1 MAVVFFDQ
9 KRSNSTKTSAP
20 TSVGVKPKRKLPK
33 IWYAALALIITWL
46 IFFLVPPLN
55 KWASQFLSSE
65 TIASITKSGPQV
77 KNERGRTNILL
88 LGTGGGNHEGPDL
101 SDTIIMA
108 SVDLKTKDTQL
119 ISIPRDLWV
128 PSLSS
133 KINAAYAFG
142 REKRANEG
150 LKQAKEAVSG
160 ELGIPIH
167 YALRLDFDGFIKA
180 VDLIGGLDV
189 DIENTFDD
197 YVYPILGK
205 ENDLCGKHY
214 EKIELLSDASP
225 EAKDYVI
232 KDDAGVEYPDEPATF
247 ACRFEHIH
255 FNKGMTTMDGVTSLK
270 YVRSRKGTNGEGSD
284 FARSRRQERVITA
297 FKAKVFSTDTLLNPK
312 KIIDLTGTFKD
323 SIDTDIGASEV
334 TQFARLANDAKEGQI
349 KTLSL
354 DADKADSLLV
364 VGDPANFGGAYVV
377 VPKDKNKL
385 KETIENLLYP
395 PQPKN
400 N

>member
-9 KRSNSTKTSAP
+9 KRAHPTKTAVSSTGHP
-20 TSVGVKPKRKLPK
+20 RKRKLPK
-33 IWYAALALIITWL
+33 IWYVALTLIIAWL

-55 KWASQFLSSE
+55 KWASGFLSSE
-65 TIASITKSGPQV
+65 IIASITKSGPQV

-101 SDTIIMA
+101 SDTMIVA

-133 KINAAYAFG
+133 KINAAYAYG
-142 REKRANEG
+142 REKRSDQG
-150 LKQAKEAVSG
+150 LKQAKDAVSS

-167 YALRLDFDGFIKA
+167 YAVRLDFDGFTKA
-180 VDLIGGLDV
+180 VNLVGGLDV
-189 DIENTFDD
+189 DVENTFDD
-197 YVYPILGK
+197 FVYPILGK

-214 EKIELLSDASP
+214 EKITLPADASP
-225 EAKDYVI
+225 EAKDYLI
-232 KDDAGVEYPDEPATF
+232 KDDAGQIYPDEPATF

-255 FNKGMTTMDGVTSLK
+255 FNKGISTMDGTTSLK
-270 YVRSRKGTNGEGSD
+270 YVRSRKGTNGEGND
-284 FARSRRQERVITA
+284 FARSRRQERIITA
-297 FKAKVFSTDTLLNPK
+297 FKAKIFSTGTLLNPK

-323 SIDTDIGASEV
+323 SIDTDIGGTEI
-334 TQFARLANDAKEGQI
+334 TQFAKLVGDARDGQI
-349 KTLSL
+349 KTISL

-364 VGDPANFGGAYVV
+364 VGDPANFGGAYAV
-377 VPKDKNKL
+377 VPKDNDKL
-385 KETIENLLYP
+385 KQIIENLLYP
-395 PQPKN
+395 PQPPQ
-400 N
+400 